1 MSNPRISRTNSMIR
15 GSGHSLAGNRANR
28 NSIMQGSHGRGAAA
42 VFDLV
47 LLEEITEDS
56 VCHNINAMFMNDMI
70 YSYIGNVVIS
80 VNPFRELPIYDKA
93 TIDKYRGRS
102 AFDPKLSPHIFAL
115 ADNVF
120 NDMRYRGRDQ
130 VVIISGES
138 GAGKTE
144 ASKKIMQYVAAVS
157 GSTEKVNEVKNKLLN
172 TNPVLEAFGN
182 AKTVRNDNSSRFGKY
197 MDIQF
202 DFHGE
207 PAGGFITT
215 YLLEK
220 ARVIRQN
227 EGERNFHIFYQ
238 LLAGGEAAKLKIPTD
253 AKSYKYLSGGGP
265 GSEHV
270 KGMNDAEWFREMVKG
285 LAAVGFSDAD
295 RKAMFEVLGAIL
307 LLGQVTFKGKAS
319 GCDANTLPPQLAT
332 LLGVPEAAI
341 GPALTHNTVVV
352 NRQSVASH
360 LNEAQAVA
368 ARDTL
373 AKAMYDR
380 LFTWVYTRINELIA
394 APKAQI
400 KAVIGVLD
408 IYGFEILTVNSF
420 EQFCIN
426 YCNEKLQQLFIEL
439 VLSRQ
444 QAEYA
449 SEGLKWVA
457 VQYFDNKIICDLFD
471 DPYAGTIALLDEQSQ
486 MVGAVT
492 DTAFLHYFDEKLGK
506 HAHYTS
512 YQIDVNERALRKD
525 KDFKLRHFAGD
536 VVYSS
541 EGFVE
546 KNKDTLFQDLKRLMY
561 GSTCEL
567 YKQLWQDGAQDIM
580 SANKRPVTAIRT
592 FKLSMTALVEQLSR
606 KSPYFVRCVKPNDT
620 KSPVAFD
627 VARVLHQIRYLGLL
641 ENVRVRKAGY
651 AHVMPQS
658 VFLRRY
664 KLACPTTWPTY
675 RGDGG
680 DVGAVRAIISFF
692 KMITADENPREHHV
706 ALGKTKVFIAHVQT
720 LVALEQARDYFLRG
734 IVVLLQKR
742 WRGWIARRLFSRMR
756 AALCIQ
762 TNWRGH
768 SARVLYR
775 RYRAASIIAQRY
787 KRFKLNRFCDAIFRT
802 FAGVEKHPQLG
813 KGLAWPEP
821 PPILRPF
828 VAHLQRIHAVWR
840 AWVMV
845 LRLTK
850 EEQHEVRLKIIADA
864 LLRGRRDAW
873 SVAPRWRGDHLGQ
886 FSETE
891 SAVVFRHALATIKA
905 QEGFSK
911 ILFSAL
917 GVKMSTKGRTDR
929 RAVVLTDKGML
940 RLNPDGY
947 KQGSE
952 MLALHLISALTI
964 MPEHNGVAVLHF
976 KGEGDMLF
984 CFDIPD
990 VVPELTAVLV
1000 QHLFKLNRKVFKVD
1014 VSANIAFTHNGA
1026 LKQLRVER
1034 GPVREPTFQKT
1045 PAGATLTLP
1054 SR

>member
-439 VLSRQ
+439 TLKQ
-444 QAEYA
+444 EQDEYL
-449 SEGLKWVA
+449 SEGITWHPVE
-457 VQYFDNKIICDLFD
+457 YFNNKIICDLVEAR
-471 DPYAGTIALLDEQSQ
+471 PTGIVALLDEESIRPGDKTDAAWLDK
-486 MVGAVT
+486 MRTSFASHKHFVT
-492 DTAFLHYFDEKLGK
+492 
-506 HAHYTS
+506 
-512 YQIDVNERALRKD
+512 RAGPQDRSLPEGT
-525 KDFKLRHFAGD
+525 FKLVHYAGD
-536 VVYSS
+536 VVYTVN
-541 EGFVE
+541 GFLE
-546 KNKDTLFQDLKRLMY
+546 KNTDTLFKDLSRLMFSSKNAILHDQFPE
-561 GSTCEL
+561 GDERT
-567 YKQLWQDGAQDIM
+567 WQGA
-580 SANKRPVTAIRT
+580 AKRPPTAGKAFVT
-592 FKLSMTALVEQLSR
+592 SMQAMIDTLNTKIPS
-606 KSPYFVRCVKPNDT
+606 YVRCIKPNHRKTPKKIED
-620 KSPVAFD
+620 D
-627 VARVLHQIRYLGLL
+627 LLRHQVKYLGLV
-641 ENVRVRKAGY
+641 ENVRVRRAG
-651 AHVMPQS
+651 
-658 VFLRRY
+658 FCFRETIEDFFWRY
-664 KLACPTTWPTY
+664 KLLSPATY
-675 RGDGG
+675 PRWS
-680 DVGAVRAIISFF
+680 GAVRDGVIQIMNDMGLNRS
-692 KMITADENPREHHV
+692 TYQ
-706 ALGKTKVFIAHVQT
+706 LGKTKVFIKNPTSVFRLEEERDVKIEQIVQRLQVAWRLYRIRKDIRAYYNELLAKFKDVAKDPRLGARVVWPKHAKSLDDAERCLKRIYKNWWARKKVLALSEEQRALMRLQLIAHT
-720 LVALEQARDYFLRG
+720 LLANKKKGFSLKKGFPLLPLQHPKLAEFTAAHGPAVYAVECFKMSRKGVAMKRFVVMTAEHIYKTDASFAVKGRRVMPIKEISSVSVSPHCDCM
-734 IVVLLQKR
+734 VVLRSIHPGQDSVLLVGVSSDCVPQFLALLYVTARALGHKIEIGVEDAMKYNNSNKPTGEKAMQFR
-742 WRGWIARRLFSRMR
+742 ENPTGVAGTYWRKG
-756 AALCIQ
+756 Q
-762 TNWRGH
+762 
-768 SARVLYR
+768 VLY
-775 RYRAASIIAQRY
+775 A
-787 KRFKLNRFCDAIFRT
+787 
-802 FAGVEKHPQLG
+802 
-813 KGLAWPEP
+813 
-821 PPILRPF
+821 
-828 VAHLQRIHAVWR
+828 
-840 AWVMV
+840 
-845 LRLTK
+845 
-850 EEQHEVRLKIIADA
+850 
-864 LLRGRRDAW
+864 
-873 SVAPRWRGDHLGQ
+873 
-886 FSETE
+886 
-891 SAVVFRHALATIKA
+891 
-905 QEGFSK
+905 
-911 ILFSAL
+911 
-917 GVKMSTKGRTDR
+917 
-929 RAVVLTDKGML
+929 
-940 RLNPDGY
+940 
-947 KQGSE
+947 
-952 MLALHLISALTI
+952 
-964 MPEHNGVAVLHF
+964 
-976 KGEGDMLF
+976 
-984 CFDIPD
+984 
-990 VVPELTAVLV
+990 
-1000 QHLFKLNRKVFKVD
+1000 
-1014 VSANIAFTHNGA
+1014 
-1026 LKQLRVER
+1026 
-1034 GPVREPTFQKT
+1034 
-1045 PAGATLTLP
+1045 
-1054 SR
+1054 